1 MSKFKEQVARWLDPK
16 GPVALVRRE
25 RLVPVEGRDAV
36 FFPPTY
42 ASEKNPY
49 NIDELA
55 DGSKVVTVDSVG
67 SQANRMEPIFA
78 EDPELRELV
87 PQIEV
92 TLADGKR
99 VSLLHAGHR
108 LGDALVRS
116 TELNDDARKAFEAFL
131 RDGDVG
137 PLSRLSPTSLVFGVW
152 DSRDTQAKLPRLVQG
167 VIRAWDVDELTRSAQ
182 YTPPVDYA
190 ALNVFSEED
199 KQKSENN
206 PKSAIA
212 QRGFVPVPAT
222 GAKGGVVARGPIL
235 RDLTLNLVALRR
247 LHAKEAT
254 EALQRYI
261 LSLSLV
267 AVTEP
272 LDGFLRQGC
281 LLVPDVEHASSW
293 MEVAR
298 TGVRTEVGI
307 TNEDA
312 RAFAKVAATE
322 FQVGPS
328 REVKFD
334 SKLAKSDVKASDK
347 KNK

>member
-42 ASEKNPY
+42 ASEKNPD

-152 DSRDTQAKLPRLVQG
+152 
-167 VIRAWDVDELTRSAQ
+167 
-182 YTPPVDYA
+182 
-190 ALNVFSEED
+190 
-199 KQKSENN
+199 
-206 PKSAIA
+206 
-212 QRGFVPVPAT
+212 
-222 GAKGGVVARGPIL
+222 
-235 RDLTLNLVALRR
+235 
-247 LHAKEAT
+247 
-254 EALQRYI
+254 
-261 LSLSLV
+261 
-267 AVTEP
+267 
-272 LDGFLRQGC
+272 
-281 LLVPDVEHASSW
+281 
-293 MEVAR
+293 
-298 TGVRTEVGI
+298 
-307 TNEDA
+307 
-312 RAFAKVAATE
+312 
-322 FQVGPS
+322 
-328 REVKFD
+328 
-334 SKLAKSDVKASDK
+334 
-347 KNK
+347 